1 MNVYKNNTAYCCKIS
16 VSRQVTYFPINR
28 LADWKNVSY
37 RLFDTTA
44 LGLIYTLAAL
54 FTVVSL
60 VAGIRLVFVIKELVM
75 RVTALKQEHIVVIFI
90 FMFNFGKLIIL
101 LEFFFCDKFTL
112 NFKEKNTE
120 TNSH

>member
-1 MNVYKNNTAYCCKIS
+1 M
-16 VSRQVTYFPINR
+16 
-28 LADWKNVSY
+28 SY